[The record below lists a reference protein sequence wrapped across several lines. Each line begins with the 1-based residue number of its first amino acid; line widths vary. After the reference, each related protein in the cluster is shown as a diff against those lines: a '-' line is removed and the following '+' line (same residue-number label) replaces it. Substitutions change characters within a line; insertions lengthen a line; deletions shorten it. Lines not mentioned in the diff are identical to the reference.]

1 MWNLHS
7 EDVQCGQIPKV
18 YLNGKSILFYSLIF
32 FSILDPRDSEITRD
46 THSLMEEKS

>member
-1 MWNLHS
+1 MYSVDNFQKFIQVESH
-7 EDVQCGQIPKV
+7 V
-18 YLNGKSILFYSLIF
+18 YSLIF